1 MWGKVLQYSKEI
13 FFNFKIWKS
22 LIFGCDLNN
31 WMYIF
36 RTLANNEVEKVE
48 PGKLDNPENVKIVG
62 K

>member
-1 MWGKVLQYSKEI
+1 
-13 FFNFKIWKS
+13 
-22 LIFGCDLNN
+22 
-31 WMYIF
+31 MYIF